1 MPCGGS
7 WTADSVKDV
16 ERAVRSPSKWSGR
29 PSGVSVRVSRQIC
42 WAARPI
48 PIVDDIVL
56 WTYNI
61 YEQTPVNVIKEIH
74 LKQFFSQ
81 VHTNL
86 SSNDIFILSL
96 PNGERNITHIFA
108 CFLQKNKGTVKCSSN
123 DFSDG
128 YTNIYPEVKVGTLAG
143 GYFGAVST
151 LQMIDSNLFSFEMVA
166 IAYVHLWK
174 KSTNEKK
181 KRNKLQR
188 TKRIKRLVLKETKKD
203 GSKYKPIIKRRK
215 EKDRKMENKINKQK
229 HDKAIY
235 I

>member
-29 PSGVSVRVSRQIC
+29 PSGAPVIVSRQIC

-81 VHTNL
+81 VHTNS
-86 SSNDIFILSL
+86 SSNDNFILSL
-96 PNGERNITHIFA
+96 PNGGRNITHIFA

-151 LQMIDSNLFSFEMVA
+151 LQMIRFQFVFLRNGCYSICTSM
-166 IAYVHLWK
+166 K
-174 KSTNEKK
+174 KVYQRKEKK
-181 KRNKLQR
+181 KQVTKNEKNKK
-188 TKRIKRLVLKETKKD
+188 TCT
-203 GSKYKPIIKRRK
+203 
-215 EKDRKMENKINKQK
+215 
-229 HDKAIY
+229 
-235 I
+235 

>member
-1 MPCGGS
+1 MPCGVS

-81 VHTNL
+81 VHTNS
-86 SSNDIFILSL
+86 SSNDNFILSL
-96 PNGERNITHIFA
+96 PNGGRNITHIFA

-151 LQMIDSNLFSFEMVA
+151 LQMIRFQLCFIRNVCYSICTSM
-166 IAYVHLWK
+166 K
-174 KSTNEKK
+174 TSTNKKK
-181 KRNKLQR
+181 KRKQLQR
-188 TKRIKRLVLKETKKD
+188 TKRMKKTCT
-203 GSKYKPIIKRRK
+203 
-215 EKDRKMENKINKQK
+215 
-229 HDKAIY
+229 
-235 I
+235 